1 MPLRNRYFI
10 MRHGESE
17 ANRAGLIV
25 SDPRVGVGA
34 YGLTDEGSKQVKA
47 SLEKHASVPVTVIY
61 TSDFARARET
71 AELAGE
77 FFKVD
82 TFVVTDLLRERFFG
96 DYDGREDRYYH
107 SVWEIDSRSPRE
119 YPAHIESPVRVKDRI
134 LRLIREIEH
143 RRDGD
148 VVLLVSHGDTLQIL
162 MAVLAGIPAPHHRSL
177 PHLEKAEIREIV
189 PAESFTAQEVL

>member
-1 MPLRNRYFI
+1 

-34 YGLTDEGSKQVKA
+34 YGLTDEGRKQVKS
-47 SLEKHASVPVTVIY
+47 SLEEYASVPVTAIY

-71 AELAGE
+71 AEMAGE
-77 FFKVD
+77 FFQAD
-82 TFVVTDLLRERFFG
+82 TYVVTDLLRERFFG

-107 SVWEIDSRSPRE
+107 SVWEIDSRSPRK
-119 YPAHIESPVRVKDRI
+119 YPAHIESPGHVKNRI
-134 LRLIREIEH
+134 LKLIREIEDRH
-143 RRDGD
+143 EGD

-162 MAVLAGIPAPHHRSL
+162 MAVLSDIPAPHHRSL
-177 PHLEKAEIREIV
+177 PHLEKAEIREII
-189 PAESFTAQEVL
+189 PAESFIAQEVL